1 VLPHEGA
8 YLGSKNTRK
17 TKALR
22 SLRKQGVGA
31 FTFSKINSVTYRI
44 DRQGKNGVGWLME
57 VAWPGGGRERWVACV
72 GTHRCEPLPL
82 EGAEIAA
89 KTLLTAK
96 RKAEPR
102 EWIKQLN
109 QLAANEVDQAYWPKE
124 KRKWPL
130 DLMAGQRHCSKKPL
144 LTLDHKLRQAIL
156 ETERVLKDQ
165 QPISPAISDDV
176 QLEYYPDGFPKLPAW
191 LDRRLA

>member
-31 FTFSKINSVTYRI
+31 FTFKINSVTYRI

-109 QLAANEVDQAYWPKE
+109 QLAAN
-124 KRKWPL
+124 
-130 DLMAGQRHCSKKPL
+130 G
-144 LTLDHKLRQAIL
+144 
-156 ETERVLKDQ
+156 
-165 QPISPAISDDV
+165 
-176 QLEYYPDGFPKLPAW
+176 
-191 LDRRLA
+191 

>member
-1 VLPHEGA
+1 MDAVVEKCLNCGSPLIEPRKLKDFCTYSCRGQHAVNTLSGVRHEGA

-31 FTFSKINSVTYRI
+31 FTFKINSVTYRI

-82 EGAEIAA
+82 EGAKIAA
-89 KTLLTAK
+89 K
-96 RKAEPR
+96 
-102 EWIKQLN
+102 
-109 QLAANEVDQAYWPKE
+109 
-124 KRKWPL
+124 
-130 DLMAGQRHCSKKPL
+130 
-144 LTLDHKLRQAIL
+144 
-156 ETERVLKDQ
+156 
-165 QPISPAISDDV
+165 SPANGSHS
-176 QLEYYPDGFPKLPAW
+176 
-191 LDRRLA
+191 